1 MGNRKFRDRLDVLAD
16 KPGDVPHEDPPPTT
30 RCSSWG
36 GLSLPYGVLGRV
48 LATWNIIRPP
58 RFGWPS

>member
-1 MGNRKFRDRLDVLAD
+1 MGNRKFRDRLDVQAN
-16 KPGDVPHEDPPPTT
+16 KPGEVPHEDPPPTT

-48 LATWNIIRPP
+48 L
-58 RFGWPS
+58 GHLEH